1 MTELS
6 EISDFKKE
14 LIDRFG
20 ALPKEANNLL
30 LKIMLKVFSI
40 KAGVKRLDLTGQQLI
55 LYFSEAHQKYP
66 FGIVDMIIDQS
77 NCFSFTPDHAL
88 KAKLSKR
95 TAAGL
100 LLETKNILKEI
111 AQHVNGLK
119 D

>member
-1 MTELS
+1 
-6 EISDFKKE
+6 
-14 LIDRFG
+14 
-20 ALPKEANNLL
+20 
-30 LKIMLKVFSI
+30 
-40 KAGVKRLDLTGQQLI
+40 
-55 LYFSEAHQKYP
+55 
-66 FGIVDMIIDQS
+66 MIIDQS